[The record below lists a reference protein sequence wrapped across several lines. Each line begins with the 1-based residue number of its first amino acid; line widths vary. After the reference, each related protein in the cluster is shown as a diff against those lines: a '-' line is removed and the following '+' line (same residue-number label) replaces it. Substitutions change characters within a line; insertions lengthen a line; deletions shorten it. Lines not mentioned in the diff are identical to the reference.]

1 MSTDPTGDPTGAPP
15 YRPAPASR
23 GPARW
28 LRALAGIREDVLDWV
43 PEDRPR
49 YTRLGA
55 IILNTGLLAG
65 LSLFT
70 GLDKV
75 IQVFWLFLVPV
86 ALIWAFV
93 VVSFDGWLIASTHG
107 AVKSARWRVFI
118 PRLVISVL
126 MGAVIAEP
134 LLLWVFQPAI
144 HAEVLS
150 HRQDELARYESR
162 LKACNPDSGE
172 SVRTPECRDLQLR
185 TPDSPR
191 TKQVELAAVTAQRD
205 RLRTQVDQMNQ
216 RLSDMNE
223 LARAECDGHS
233 GIGLSGQVGEG
244 PDCRRDRLE
253 ADRYRTD
260 GQLDQ
265 RQADLTALD
274 RRVVALTAEVQQVGQ
289 RYAETLDA
297 AIARQVAIR
306 ADSQGAIGILDED
319 AALGRLS
326 ARSSLV
332 LGAQWL
338 VRLLLIAIDCLPVL
352 TKMMGGV
359 TGYDRRV
366 EAQRKAGEEL
376 HGAFLGLQE
385 RRIVNEFRAHAGHQ
399 AAHRDHTG
407 AVAERLSPGGR
418 GEGDQRRAVRR
429 RVRSMAG

>member
-1 MSTDPTGDPTGAPP
+1 MSTDQLP
-15 YRPAPASR
+15 YRPAPPST

-70 GLDKV
+70 ALDKV
-75 IQVFWLFLVPV
+75 VPVFWLLLVPI
-86 ALIWAFV
+86 ALVWAFV

-107 AVKSARWRVFI
+107 AVKAARLAVFV

-150 HRQDELARYESR
+150 YRQDELARYESR
-162 LKACNPDSGE
+162 LKFCNPDTGE
-172 SVRTPECRDLQLR
+172 PVNTAECRDLRLR
-185 TPDSPR
+185 AADSPR
-191 TKQVELAAVTAQRD
+191 TKQVELTAVTAQRD
-205 RLRTQVDQMNQ
+205 RLRGQVDQMNQ
-216 RLSDMNE
+216 RMTEMND
-223 LARAECDGHS
+223 LARAECNGHS

-244 PDCRRDRLE
+244 PDCKRDRLE
-253 ADRYRTD
+253 ADRYRSD
-260 GQLDQ
+260 SQLDA

-274 RRVVALTAEVQQVGQ
+274 RRVVELTAEVQQTSQ
-289 RYAETLDA
+289 KYEETLDT
-297 AIARQVAIR
+297 AIAKQVATR
-306 ADSQGAIGILDED
+306 TGSQGPVGLLDED

-326 ARSSLV
+326 DRSGLV
-332 LGAQWL
+332 FGAQWL

-366 EAQRKAGEEL
+366 DAQRTAGETL
-376 HGAFLGLQE
+376 HGAFLGQLSQRIADVARPRNLVE
-385 RRIVNEFRAHAGHQ
+385 RVPFP
-399 AAHRDHTG
+399 AAHPKARRGGG
-407 AVAERLSPGGR
+407 AA
-418 GEGDQRRAVRR
+418 DQRRAVRR
-429 RVRSMAG
+429 RVRNA

>member
-1 MSTDPTGDPTGAPP
+1 V
-15 YRPAPASR
+15 
-23 GPARW
+23 
-28 LRALAGIREDVLDWV
+28 AGVREDVLDWV

-75 IQVFWLFLVPV
+75 VQVFWLFLVPI

-107 AVKSARWRVFI
+107 ALKSARLRVFV
-118 PRLVISVL
+118 PRLLISVL

-134 LLLWVFQPAI
+134 LLLWAFQPAI

-150 HRQDELARYESR
+150 HRQDELTRYESR
-162 LKACNPDSGE
+162 LKTCNPESGE
-172 SVRTPECRDLQLR
+172 IVSTPECRDLQLR
-185 TPDSPR
+185 TPDAPR
-191 TKQVELAAVTAQRD
+191 TKQVELAAVAAQRD
-205 RLRTQVDQMNQ
+205 RLRTQVDQINQ

-223 LARAECDGHS
+223 VARAECNGRA

-253 ADRYRTD
+253 ADRYRSD
-260 GQLDQ
+260 SQLDQ

-274 RRVVALTAEVQQVGQ
+274 RRVATLTADVQQAGQ
-289 RYAETLDA
+289 RYAESLGA
-297 AIARQVAIR
+297 AIAGQVAVR
-306 ADSQGAIGILDED
+306 AAGSQGPIGILDED

-326 ARSSLV
+326 DRSGLV
-332 LGAQWL
+332 FWAHWV
-338 VRLLLIAIDCLPVL
+338 VRLLLVAIDCLPVL

-366 EAQRKAGEEL
+366 DAQRKAGENL
-376 HGAFLGLQE
+376 HSVFLDLQE
-385 RRIVNEFRAHAGHQ
+385 RRIVNEFRADADTGLQAPRRDATDTRTEAPFPSGSAGWSSNGG
-399 AAHRDHTG
+399 DSLTT
-407 AVAERLSPGGR
+407 PGR
-418 GEGDQRRAVRR
+418 GRRGRADADQRRAVRR